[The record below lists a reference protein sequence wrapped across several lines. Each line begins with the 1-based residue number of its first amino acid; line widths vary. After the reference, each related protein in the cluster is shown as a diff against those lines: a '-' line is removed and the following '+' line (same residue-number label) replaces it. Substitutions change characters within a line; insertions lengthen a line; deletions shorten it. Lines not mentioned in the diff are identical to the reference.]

1 MAKVVM
7 HSQLALE
14 QSIIRLGMIE
24 EVGDV
29 MVQMTPVAGVL
40 NDIKGRLRGVIPEV
54 SFELDKINHVIEGT
68 ITETGQVGAGSTE
81 ITVSDAEAQKVLE
94 EVEAIS
100 EIKLKEK
107 FPDLPTA
114 VIAPKGRAREAL
126 TVGGGS
132 DGVESRVDGSSIE
145 EKVYDYIKLHNGDLD
160 VNLCAEDLGVSSE
173 TVYGAVSALKRSGMV
188 AED

>member
-107 FPDLPTA
+107 FPDLPT
-114 VIAPKGRAREAL
+114 VVTAPKGRAREAL

-132 DGVESRVDGSSIE
+132 NGVESRVDGSSIE